1 MKRVIL
7 YSILVFGAIA
17 LLPTLLWAEDTD
29 SLRYMELLA
38 RIKKMDTTVSFT
50 EWRYTYAKAA
60 MYSPYGR
67 DYDVMKKVKEMMGA
81 KKYKELYPILL
92 AALENNY
99 TDVDLHYYA
108 LIVSKQIDS
117 TSKETQ
123 YHRWIVMGIYESI
136 TKSGDGTT
144 PETAMQVITT
154 AEEYFWLGMNGLNT
168 TQQALSHS
176 GGHALDVM
184 SVVDEDNNSSKYYFN
199 VDRLFSSMNK
209 MFKSKKDKK

>member
-99 TDVDLHYYA
+99 TDV
-108 LIVSKQIDS
+108 
-117 TSKETQ
+117 
-123 YHRWIVMGIYESI
+123 
-136 TKSGDGTT
+136 
-144 PETAMQVITT
+144 
-154 AEEYFWLGMNGLNT
+154 
-168 TQQALSHS
+168 
-176 GGHALDVM
+176 
-184 SVVDEDNNSSKYYFN
+184 
-199 VDRLFSSMNK
+199 
-209 MFKSKKDKK
+209 